1 MNNYWFR
8 KIAVDDDVSFLNDA
22 TDFFEKELE
31 EAKKECAIKGSLE
44 QAASRLP
51 GLFEHRY
58 NQLQEVEAILE
69 YLNIELK
76 KLRSIH
82 FKKYKESYNT
92 ELTPTVI
99 EKYIDGEDDIVAWTK
114 AVNSFALIRNQYI
127 GVTKSLDI
135 KNFQIGHVTKL
146 RTMGI
151 EDARLD

>member
-1 MNNYWFR
+1 MANYWFR
-8 KIAVDDDVSFLNDA
+8 KIALADDVSPLDDA
-22 TDFFEKELE
+22 ILYFEKESE
-31 EAKKECAIKGSLE
+31 EAKKDCAIKGSIE

-51 GLFEHRY
+51 GIFEQRY
-58 NQLQEVEAILE
+58 RQLQEIEAILE

-82 FKKYKESYNT
+82 FKKYKETYNT

-114 AVNSFALIRNQYI
+114 AVNSFALIRNQFI
-127 GVTKSLDI
+127 GVIKSLDI
-135 KNFQIGHVTKL
+135 KNYQIGHVTKL

-151 EDARLD
+151 EDATL